1 MLCGFWASQRQVL
14 DWECDDAIRLDER
27 PSKPRRGVLALARE
41 RTSQHTGVPLT
52 MTTRRSVIML
62 LTRFINETAAWQWDA
77 VPGRVLFTRGDIPKI
92 PKTLPRFIPEH
103 ELAALMTAVD
113 ALTDPYQHAALIVAR

>member
-1 MLCGFWASQRQVL
+1 M
-14 DWECDDAIRLDER
+14 RLLGQPTSR
-27 PSKPRRGVLALARE
+27 SSTGNVTTRSGSANGRRNHAEKLRWLGE
-41 RTSQHTGVPLT
+41 QTSQHTGVPLT

-62 LTRFINETAAWQWDA
+62 LTRFINETTAWQWDD
-77 VPGRVLFTRGDIPKI
+77 VPGRVLFTGATSRRSPRRC
-92 PKTLPRFIPEH
+92 RFIPGH